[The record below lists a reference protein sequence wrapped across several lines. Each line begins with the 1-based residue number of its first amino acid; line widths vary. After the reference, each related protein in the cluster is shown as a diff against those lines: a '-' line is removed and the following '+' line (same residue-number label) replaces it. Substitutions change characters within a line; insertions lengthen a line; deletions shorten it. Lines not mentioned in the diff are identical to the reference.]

1 MDDES
6 TYFDDFGHSA
16 SCFPDR
22 AEPVYVS
29 GSGMSMISMTHRD
42 GMAIAV
48 KSLKPEYRGNA
59 FHEGAL
65 AKEAAVM
72 SGLDH
77 PNICKYMGYEDIPGY
92 GNSLLLQWVEGQTLS
107 SLIANGLTRR
117 LMDKIFLQICDALE
131 YIHSRQIVH
140 RDLKPDNI
148 IISRN
153 GQDVKMIDFGF
164 SDADYYSAYKMPAGT
179 PGYAAPEQRRGEAPD
194 VRSDIWALGMI
205 VSDMAQRLGKPAFRR
220 WNSIIGRCLM
230 VNPDERFQSAN
241 EAREAFIRAGR
252 KRKAMPAA
260 VCAGALSLI
269 ALCVIWMSSDRY
281 GRMRENRQARKAL
294 EEVTRT
300 ILQAGGAESIDK

>member
-1 MDDES
+1 MDEES
-6 TYFDDFGHSA
+6 TYFDDLGQSA
-16 SCFPDR
+16 SCSPGR
-22 AEPVYVS
+22 PGAVYIS
-29 GSGMSMISMTHRD
+29 GNGMSMISMTHRD

-72 SGLDH
+72 SVLDH
-77 PNICKYMGYEDIPGY
+77 PNICKYIGYEDIPGY

-107 SLIANGLTRR
+107 SLIADGLTRR
-117 LMDKIFLQICDALE
+117 LMDKVFLQICDALE

-179 PGYAAPEQRRGEAPD
+179 PGYAAPEQRRGDAPD

-205 VSDMAQRLGKPAFRR
+205 VSDMAQRLGRPAVRR

-230 VNPDERFQSAN
+230 VNPGERFQSVTDIKK
-241 EAREAFIRAGR
+241 AFLRTERRR
-252 KRKAMPAA
+252 KTLPAMACAA
-260 VCAGALSLI
+260 VVSI
-269 ALCVIWMSSDRY
+269 ATLCVIWFSSDNYERLRE
-281 GRMRENRQARKAL
+281 GRESRRAV
-294 EEVTRT
+294 EELTRT
-300 ILQAGGAESIDK
+300 ILQAGGVDIIDE